1 MHSVLL
7 NLVLLGPR
15 VHTEDKGRFMS
26 HVMRLSRGSGRVP
39 SRSKGSIRI
48 VKGYWLSFVALS
60 WFGWGGVSG
69 RFSNQEL
76 HDLKR
81 GRKHPVFHHLVL
93 IGGGGV
99 GGSRMKACKL

>member
-1 MHSVLL
+1 M
-7 NLVLLGPR
+7 
-15 VHTEDKGRFMS
+15 HTEGKGRFMS
-26 HVMRLSRGSGRVP
+26 HIMRLSGGSGRVP

-60 WFGWGGVSG
+60 WSGWGGVGG
-69 RFSNQEL
+69 RFSSQEL
-76 HDLKR
+76 CDLKQ

-99 GGSRMKACKL
+99 GVGG